1 MLFYKPYLRLF
12 DRCLKSLLF
21 RLNQTHFEQTVF
33 LNLLQVIQQL
43 FVGEVD
49 FVVVIT
55 VLTFP
60 HIYVFFIAS
69 ATSKF
74 IQNTVTNLLHSEL
87 HKLEQGLKVDR
98 VAKICIQP
106 FILESFL
113 DVVQV
118 RDIDV
123 QEAWA
128 FVGAGWKA
136 DKILEPVNTAED

>member
-1 MLFYKPYLRLF
+1 M
-12 DRCLKSLLF
+12 
-21 RLNQTHFEQTVF
+21 
-33 LNLLQVIQQL
+33 LQVIQQL

-60 HIYVFFIAS
+60 HIYILLIAS
-69 ATSKF
+69 ATRKL
-74 IQNTVTNLLHSEL
+74 IQDTVTNLLHSEVY
-87 HKLEQGLKVDR
+87 KLEQGLKVDR
-98 VAKICIQP
+98 VAKVGIQP

-123 QEAWA
+123 EEAWA
-128 FVGAGWKA
+128 FVCAGWKA